1 MSVLLL
7 VLGITGAGFL
17 VGFSDWVLRDA
28 ARSAGQRTLQT
39 TALRVVDYADKAL
52 DEALT
57 TLTELALSG
66 INSCDDKSVAKMLR
80 SAYRTNSVKYID
92 LIDDNGNFTCNIMG
106 VEDEIAAISE
116 VFAGRNS
123 AISLQAVRIGSGDNR
138 GLRLVWDFGS
148 GEGLV
153 AIVSG
158 RTLAFD
164 MMPDHWRKAGLQELR
179 LTDGTLIGGTNETR
193 STADGGGSD
202 PIIALEVGSE
212 RYPLVVSLAIPF
224 STVWKDYEDLV
235 FYARIGGTLVAVFAA
250 LLAIVAAFR
259 GPGRVNELE
268 KGLRRREFV
277 AYYQPIIDIKTGRL
291 KGCEALIRR
300 IAPDGTVIPPGAFI
314 AVAEATGLAVP
325 MTRQLMERIREDL
338 SDAYFERPNL
348 TVSIN
353 LFRNHLESL
362 AIVDDI
368 RDIFDKSKIRYRQL
382 VFELTERQP
391 ISNMTR
397 AKAVIRSIH
406 SLGAAV
412 ALDDA
417 GTGHSGL
424 ASIQELGIDCLKI
437 DKLFVDGLDTN
448 RFASPIIESLVRL
461 AHHLQMTVVAEGIE
475 RAEQLDKLK
484 ELGIDYAQGYLF
496 APPLPA
502 RLYVEL
508 VDSLEPLRHGPLVE
522 PMEIDFAEDGNTG
535 GRRAA

>member
-1 MSVLLL
+1 MLLL
-7 VLGITGAGFL
+7 VLGITGAGIL
-17 VGFSDWVLRDA
+17 VGIADWVLRDA
-28 ARSAGQRTLQT
+28 AMSAGQRTLQT
-39 TALRVVDYADKAL
+39 TALRVVDYADNAL

-66 INSCDDKSVAKMLR
+66 ISSCDKESVSKMLR

-92 LIDDNGNFTCNIMG
+92 LVDDSGSFACNIMG
-106 VEDEIAAISE
+106 IEDEIVAISE

-123 AISLQAVRIGSGDNR
+123 AISLQAVRIGTGDNR
-138 GLRLVWDFGS
+138 GIRLVWDFGS

-164 MMPDHWRKAGLQELR
+164 MMPDHWRKIGLQELR
-179 LTDGTLIGGTNETR
+179 LTDGTLIGGINEMQPRT
-193 STADGGGSD
+193 DPNHDD
-202 PIIALEVGSE
+202 PIIALEVASD
-212 RYPLVVSLAIPF
+212 RYPLVVSLAVPF
-224 STVWKDYEDLV
+224 SAVWKDYKDLV
-235 FYARIGGTLVAVFAA
+235 FYARLGGTLVAVFAT
-250 LLAIVAAFR
+250 LLAVVAAFR
-259 GPGRVNELE
+259 GPGRANELE
-268 KGLRRREFV
+268 RGLRRREFH

-300 IAPDGTVIPPGAFI
+300 ITRDGTVISPGAFI

-368 RDIFDKSKIRYRQL
+368 RDIFNASKIRYQQL

-391 ISNMTR
+391 ISNVTR

-424 ASIQELGIDCLKI
+424 ASIQELGIDILKI

-461 AHHLQMTVVAEGIE
+461 AHHLQMTVVAEGVE
-475 RAEQLDKLK
+475 RSEQLDKLK

-502 RLYVEL
+502 PLYVEL
-508 VDSLEPLRHGPLVE
+508 VNSLEPLRHGPLVE
-522 PMEIDFAEDGNTG
+522 PMEIDFAEDGG
-535 GRRAA
+535 SGRKQAA